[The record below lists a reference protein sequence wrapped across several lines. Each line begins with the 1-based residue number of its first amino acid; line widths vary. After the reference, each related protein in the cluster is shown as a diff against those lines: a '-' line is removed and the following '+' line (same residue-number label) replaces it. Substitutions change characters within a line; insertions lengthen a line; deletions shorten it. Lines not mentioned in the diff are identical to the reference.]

1 MMNTTKLQRSELQ
14 FDYFSENYLRF
25 EEDFYEFSN
34 SDIPLTFM
42 TDDLLLSMAKSQKN
56 YFKLSRR
63 SSMDDQDHYFMFKVK
78 MADKR
83 KKIRTYEYVGHQLN
97 LA

>member
-1 MMNTTKLQRSELQ
+1 MDANKLLRSELQ

-34 SDIPLTFM
+34 LNIPLTFI

-56 YFKLSRR
+56 YFKLNRR
-63 SSMDDQDHYFMFKVK
+63 SSTDARDHYFLFKVK
-78 MADKR
+78 MADKEKR
-83 KKIRTYEYVGHQLN
+83 IRTYEYVGHRFYLT
-97 LA
+97 